1 MTPSPSTL
9 QTGTTSHCLNTNFQ
23 AYQRQDFKNRRSS
36 SEPVHD
42 QGAAAAAV
50 AASAIAASA
59 FVVNRKENPITS
71 IYSTSP
77 SSMTSRDDDDV
88 DGGIIGDNGGAAGG
102 SSSGCCS
109 IVEDRATKPSDYIGC
124 LQNHIAASVEV
135 SENSN
140 TIKTKS
146 IFFNG
151 TTPHDV
157 FYIFYI
163 FVLIKTI
170 FEMFC

>member
-1 MTPSPSTL
+1 M

-71 IYSTSP
+71 LYSTSP

-88 DGGIIGDNGGAAGG
+88 DGGILGDSGSAAGVVG
-102 SSSGCCS
+102 TGGCCS
-109 IVEDRATKPSDYIGC
+109 IVEDRATKASDYIGC

-140 TIKTKS
+140 NNKVN
-146 IFFNG
+146 FFNG

-157 FYIFYI
+157 FYIYLF
-163 FVLIKTI
+163 FL
-170 FEMFC
+170 F